1 MVLLSLSFK
10 KLNIRLLI
18 IIAAAFQ
25 LWDGIITQVY
35 VSSGHVCEGNPL
47 MAPLIRSGVF
57 LPEKIVSI
65 IISVI
70 LIYMLSKFSEKIA
83 TRASITII
91 YLYSAV
97 LVWNYANL
105 LVA

>member
-1 MVLLSLSFK
+1 MLSLSFK

-47 MAPLIRSGVF
+47 MAPLIKNGMF
-57 LPEKIVSI
+57 LPEKIISV
-65 IISVI
+65 IISVF
-70 LIYMLSKFSEKIA
+70 LIYLLAKFSQKIA
-83 TRASITII
+83 VRATITII

-97 LVWNYANL
+97 LLWNYATL
-105 LVA
+105 LTV